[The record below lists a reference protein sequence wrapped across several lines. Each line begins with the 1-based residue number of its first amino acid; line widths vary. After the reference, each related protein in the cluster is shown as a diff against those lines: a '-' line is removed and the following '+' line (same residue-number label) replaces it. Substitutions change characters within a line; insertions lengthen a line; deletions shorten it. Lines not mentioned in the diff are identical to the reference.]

1 MPCEMSELH
10 PVVDDTL
17 ADPRPVTRRSRRMAS
32 LAVWSVV
39 LVVIAIGAALAL
51 DVSPV
56 LAAVAVLSG
65 ALILWVGWFF
75 LRTVGTPPPPPPE
88 PGTIRKVKLV
98 YRCSVCG
105 AEVRMTAA
113 PTEEPEPP
121 RHCFENMDLVAPI
134 D

>member
-1 MPCEMSELH
+1 
-10 PVVDDTL
+10 
-17 ADPRPVTRRSRRMAS
+17 MAS
-32 LAVWSVV
+32 LTVWLLV

-56 LAAVAVLSG
+56 VASVAVLFG

-113 PTEEPEPP
+113 PSEEPEPP
-121 RHCFENMDLVAPI
+121 RHCFEDMDLVAPI

>member
-1 MPCEMSELH
+1 MLCDMSELH
-10 PVVDDTL
+10 PVVDGET
-17 ADPRPVTRRSRRMAS
+17 AHPRPATRRGRRMAS
-32 LAVWSVV
+32 LTVWLLV

-56 LAAVAVLSG
+56 VASVAVLFG

-113 PTEEPEPP
+113 PSEEPEPP
-121 RHCFENMDLVAPI
+121 RHCFEDMDLVAPI